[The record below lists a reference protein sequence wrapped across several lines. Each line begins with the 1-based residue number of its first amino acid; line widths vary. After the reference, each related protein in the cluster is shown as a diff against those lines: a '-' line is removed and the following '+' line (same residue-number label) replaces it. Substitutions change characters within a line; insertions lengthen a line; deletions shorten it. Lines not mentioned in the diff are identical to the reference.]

1 MRSSFQFFVIAA
13 ALCLGCVTTVSAQ
26 SSADPSS
33 ADEVPAAPS
42 AEPAPAE
49 PASVEPGAGQPSIYG
64 ASTADA
70 QPLSLRRTANNVLSV
85 ELAGNAGIY
94 SVNYERFFTDDIAAR
109 IGFGYISLT
118 ASSGSESASAS
129 VLFIPVMASYMGIGS
144 ADHKLELGA
153 GPLFVNASASVSG
166 VGSSAAHGSGFGV
179 AGTAT
184 LGYHYVPH
192 DGGFD
197 FKIAFTPIFG
207 AGGFLP
213 WGGLGLGY
221 VF

>member
-1 MRSSFQFFVIAA
+1 MRPTFQFFVIAA
-13 ALCLGCVTTVSAQ
+13 ALLLGLVTSVSAQ
-26 SSADPSS
+26 SSADPGS
-33 ADEVPAAPS
+33 ADQVPAPPS

-49 PASVEPGAGQPSIYG
+49 PAAVEPGAGQPEFFG
-64 ASTADA
+64 ASASD
-70 QPLSLRRTANNVLSV
+70 QHPIELRRTANNVLSV
-85 ELAGNAGIY
+85 ELAGNAAIY

-129 VLFIPVMASYMGIGS
+129 ILFIPLMASYMGIGS

-153 GPLFVNASASVSG
+153 GPLFVSASASASG
-166 VGSSAAHGSGFGV
+166 IGSSAAHASGFGV

-184 LGYHYVPH
+184 VGYHYVPH